1 MRVISNDYDDLE
13 RRDAMDPVFSSGSSY
28 HSTKS
33 DQNKQKVW
41 GTSTL

>member
-13 RRDAMDPVFSSGSSY
+13 RRDAMDPVFSSGSY

-41 GTSTL
+41 GTSAL